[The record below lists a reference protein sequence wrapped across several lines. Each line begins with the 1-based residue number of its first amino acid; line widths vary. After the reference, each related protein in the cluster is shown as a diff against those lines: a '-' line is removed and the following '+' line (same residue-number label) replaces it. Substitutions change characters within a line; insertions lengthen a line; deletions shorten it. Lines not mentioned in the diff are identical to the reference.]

1 MNEELLEMINN
12 NSLSVKSYFTMAPY
26 LISMDNQYK
35 KIIGD
40 VDYFE
45 EFNVVTNMT
54 FEYLS
59 ELAKVSF
66 DNAIKLLVITGY
78 SGSGKTN
85 FLRLCEAIIKK
96 KYQLRE
102 YNEVQNEVEHLY
114 SNSYGLTKEGIINSE
129 PDFFDEN
136 KRERK
141 QNELATIRKQFS
153 DSINMIH
160 KELSSVWYNDNTKSI
175 RDNIASYLNNQLV
188 GEVIFFDFDEGKK
201 DAKTPLELKLT
212 REIEEHIQSISP
224 EVIELFYNFYN
235 RNKVAITKSF
245 ENRYEYYVDKMIKTM
260 YNNRKKS
267 FDETKDYFIH
277 DANVLATDQLLFIEI
292 LLKIAENVY
301 KNEKNNDRVYYIFDN
316 LDMISGPDNETF
328 LSTIGDF
335 WNFISEMQSLMHTL
349 STQKEY
355 LEENEEWINL
365 YSRFKYIFAMRET
378 TSMHIGDHLR
388 TRVSDFSRHV
398 DISFGV
404 NKSFII
410 KKRYDILKKYIDS
423 GQIHNDAFI
432 KTAKCIEQ
440 ITEDKFYKWNLFS
453 LFNNDYRTAFD
464 CLNEICGIPHSPVLS
479 SVWFLN
485 KSEGYMKFGGR
496 GIIIK
501 TICDEYKKWG
511 YFEDLKIPS
520 KGNKYKS
527 CSYNVTLMRLVLTV
541 LMYLQKERSQA
552 DLQKESRREIPF
564 FVVREKSVSLK
575 QLYEKVLMFCDT
587 TKPQEVFLDCI
598 EMMFSARNWD
608 YWNHLITFDNV
619 PEYSRKE
626 FIEALQP
633 GSQKEIY
640 VRCTDAGEQYLNLI
654 CVHYEFFAC
663 RYANKNNG
671 LFSIQNQALSNGK
684 YLFEYQINSVYVNV
698 KKCCQELKKMN
709 EMIMVENGFDTYEDI
724 LDSCYIKGHQFHEE
738 RIIHNHISY
747 LDAFR
752 IYLIRKHF
760 FHKVEEINKILCSF
774 IKKYVELLK
783 YENDLFYS
791 ANSKLLYKELNACI
805 SYIEKRQ
812 YNDRKTIISRDYY
825 NSEINVKT
833 M

>member
-1 MNEELLEMINN
+1 MNEELLKMIND

-26 LISMDNQYK
+26 IISMDNQYK

-40 VDYFE
+40 LDYFE

-59 ELAKVSF
+59 ELARVSF
-66 DNAIKLLVITGY
+66 DNSIKLLVITGY

-85 FLRLCEAIIKK
+85 FLRLCEAIIKNM
-96 KYQLRE
+96 YQLRE
-102 YNEVQNEVEHLY
+102 YDIVQSEVEHLY
-114 SNSYGLTKEGIINSE
+114 FNSYGLMKDGIINSE

-136 KRERK
+136 KKEKR

-153 DSINMIH
+153 DSIRMIH
-160 KELSSVWYNDNTKSI
+160 KKLSSVWYNNNTKSI

-212 REIEEHIQSISP
+212 RQIEHHIENISN
-224 EVIELFYNFYN
+224 EVIELFYDFYN
-235 RNKVAITKSF
+235 RNKVAITDSF

-267 FDETKDYFIH
+267 FNEAKYNFIH
-277 DANVLATDQLLFIEI
+277 AAKVLAIDQLLFIEI

-301 KNEKNNDRVYYIFDN
+301 EHKNNSDRVYYIFDN

-349 STQKEY
+349 SIKKEY
-355 LEENEEWINL
+355 LEENEKWVDA
-365 YSRFKYIFAMRET
+365 YSKFKYIFAMRET

-398 DISFGV
+398 DVSFGV

-410 KKRYDILKKYIDS
+410 KKRYDMLKKYVDN
-423 GQIHNDAFI
+423 GQIQNDAFI

-453 LFNNDYRTAFD
+453 LFNNDYRTAFE
-464 CLNEICGIPHSPVLS
+464 CLNEICSLPYSPVLS
-479 SVWFLN
+479 SIWFLN

-496 GIIIK
+496 GIVIK
-501 TICDEYKKWG
+501 TICDEYKQWG
-511 YFEDLKIPS
+511 YFEDLKIPT

-541 LMYLQKERSQA
+541 LMNLQKERSQA
-552 DLQKESRREIPF
+552 DLQKDRRREIPF

-575 QLYEKVLMFCDT
+575 QLYEKVLMFCDD

-633 GSQKEIY
+633 GSQREIY
-640 VRCTDAGEQYLNLI
+640 VRCTNAGEQYVNLI

-663 RYANKNNG
+663 RYANRNNG
-671 LFSIQNQALSNGK
+671 LFSIQNQRLSNGK
-684 YLFEYQINSVYVNV
+684 YLFESQINSVYRNV
-698 KKCCQELKKMN
+698 KNCCQELKKMN
-709 EMIMVENGFDTYEDI
+709 EMIMFENGFDAYGDM

-752 IYLIRKHF
+752 IYLIRKPLYN
-760 FHKVEEINKILCSF
+760 KVADINKILCTF
-774 IKKYVELLK
+774 IKQYIDLLE
-783 YENDLFYS
+783 YEKGLFYS
-791 ANSKLLYKELNACI
+791 MNSEMLHYELSECI
-805 SYIEKRQ
+805 NCIKNND
-812 YNDRKTIISRDYY
+812 YNDRDTIISRDYY
-825 NSEINVKT
+825 NSKINVK
-833 M
+833 